1 MNMNFTDQARDI
13 FIVGLRNAHAMENQ
27 ALSIM
32 KPQASRI
39 ESYPQVL
46 ERLQRH
52 IAETEGQIQRLD
64 TILQGMGESSSAF
77 KDTAQSFMGSM
88 AAMGH
93 TVAGDEIIKNS
104 LANFAFE
111 NYEIAA
117 YTSLMTLAEAG
128 GFAEAESLLRQNLD
142 EERAMARWLEDN
154 LPAVTLQY
162 VDLRAAG
169 ANAKV

>member
-1 MNMNFTDQARDI
+1 MNTNFTDQARDI

-32 KPQASRI
+32 KPQATRI

-52 IAETEGQIQRLD
+52 ITETEGQIRRLD
-64 TILQGMGESSSAF
+64 SILQGMGESPSAF
-77 KDTAQSFMGSM
+77 KDTTQSFMGAM

-93 TVAGDEIIKNS
+93 TMAGDEIIKNS

-111 NYEIAA
+111 NFEIAA

-128 GFAEAESLLRQNLD
+128 GFAEAKTQLQQSLD
-142 EERAMARWLEDN
+142 EETAMASWLEEN
-154 LPAVTLQY
+154 LPAVTLQFAG
-162 VDLRAAG
+162 LRAAG
-169 ANAKV
+169 VSAKV

>member
-1 MNMNFTDQARDI
+1 MTTPFTDKARDI

-27 ALSIM
+27 ALAIM
-32 KPQASRI
+32 KPQAERI

-46 ERLQRH
+46 DRLRRH
-52 IAETEGQIQRLD
+52 IAETETQIQRLD
-64 TILQGMGESSSAF
+64 TVLAGFDESASSL
-77 KDTAQSFMGSM
+77 KDTAQSFMGGM

-93 TVAGDEIIKNS
+93 TMASDEIIKNS

-111 NYEIAA
+111 KFEIAA

-128 GFAEAESLLRQNLD
+128 GYAEAESLLRQNLD

-154 LPAVTLQY
+154 LPAVTLQHAE
-162 VDLRAAG
+162 LRAAG
-169 ANAKV
+169 ASAKI

>member
-1 MNMNFTDQARDI
+1 MAANFTDKARDV

-32 KPQASRI
+32 KPQESRI

-46 ERLQRH
+46 ARLRQH
-52 IAETEGQIQRLD
+52 IAETEVQIERLE
-64 TILQGMGESSSAF
+64 TVFQGLGESPSTI
-77 KDTAQSFMGSM
+77 KDATQSLAGSM

-93 TVAGDEIIKNS
+93 TIAGDEIIKNS

-111 NYEIAA
+111 NFEIAA

-128 GFAEAESLLRQNLD
+128 GFTEAQGLLRQNLD
-142 EERAMARWLEDN
+142 EEKAMARWLEEN
-154 LPAVTLQY
+154 LPAVTLQFAG
-162 VDLRAAG
+162 LRAAG
-169 ANAKV
+169 ASAKI

>member
-1 MNMNFTDQARDI
+1 MNTTFTEQARDI
-13 FIVGLRNAHAMENQ
+13 FNVGLRNAHAMENQ

-52 IAETEGQIQRLD
+52 IAETEGQIRRLD
-64 TILQGMGESSSAF
+64 SILQGIGESPSTL
-77 KDTAQSFMGSM
+77 KDTAQSFMGAL

-93 TVAGDEIIKNS
+93 SMAGDEIIKDS

-111 NYEIAA
+111 NFEIAA

-128 GFAEAESLLRQNLD
+128 GYAEAKALLQQSLD
-142 EERAMARWLEDN
+142 EETAMASWLEEN

-162 VDLRAAG
+162 AGLRAAG
-169 ANAKV
+169 VSARI

>member
-1 MNMNFTDQARDI
+1 MNTNFTDQARDI

-32 KPQASRI
+32 KPQATRI

-52 IAETEGQIQRLD
+52 ITETEGQIRRLD
-64 TILQGMGESSSAF
+64 SILQGMGESPSAF
-77 KDTAQSFMGSM
+77 KDTTQSFMGAM

-93 TVAGDEIIKNS
+93 SMAGDEIIKNS

-111 NYEIAA
+111 NFEIAA

-128 GFAEAESLLRQNLD
+128 GFAEAKTQLQQSLD
-142 EERAMARWLEDN
+142 EETAMASWLEEN
-154 LPAVTLQY
+154 LPAVTLQFAG
-162 VDLRAAG
+162 LRAAG
-169 ANAKV
+169 VSAKV